1 MSAAA
6 TRPHNAGFVLNCVGI
21 GLAAGILSSLFG
33 VGGGAVIVPL
43 LVLQLARSYVHVDV
57 RNPRVYG
64 DFLGFGGVVL
74 STPVRSGWGS
84 R

>member
-21 GLAAGILSSLFG
+21 GLAAGILSGLFG

-43 LVLQLARSYVHVDV
+43 LVLQLARPFYA
-57 RNPRVYG
+57 
-64 DFLGFGGVVL
+64 
-74 STPVRSGWGS
+74 
-84 R
+84 